1 MSKKALCSDLTQDIK
16 DADVVMWIGAH
27 PDDEIYVC
35 GALFEA
41 SFLEGKQVYV
51 VSLKQKFGEAH
62 KKSVALLG
70 LKDYISYPSG
80 IIARLFG
87 VQRIEE
93 IMSEKI
99 KELIIKKRPS
109 LIITFEPTNGY
120 RGHPEHMMASRI
132 TFKAIKKSGLKV
144 NLYYVINRDE
154 KLAEFLR
161 GPMDPLPYTDVVS
174 LDEFQGKIGK
184 TLRDIKFELLE
195 IYKDNVPEAKKLLEN
210 KEKQKEV
217 LHMEFYRK
225 VSLER

>member
-1 MSKKALCSDLTQDIK
+1 MFKEALYADLTQDIK
-16 DADVVMWIGAH
+16 DADVVIWIGAH
-27 PDDEIYVC
+27 PDDELYVC
-35 GALFEA
+35 GLLSEA
-41 SFLEGKQVYV
+41 SLLEGKQVYV
-51 VSLKQKFGEAH
+51 VSLKLKFGEAY

-87 VQRIEE
+87 AQQTKEM
-93 IMSEKI
+93 MSEKI
-99 KELIIKKRPS
+99 KELIIEKKPS

-120 RGHPEHMMASRI
+120 RGHPEHMMASVI
-132 TFKAIKKSGLKV
+132 TSKAIEKSGLKV

-154 KLAEFLR
+154 KLAEFLK
-161 GPMDPLPYTDVVS
+161 GPMDPLPYTDIVY

-195 IYKDNVPEAKKLLEN
+195 IYKDYVPEAKKLLEN